1 MSVGRTPIKTTV
13 DPEQVKMLIHQR
25 GVVKGKVTKI
35 HNTLENAEDHPELVS
50 VPLLKVFQ
58 KKLEMHYSE
67 YEAIHREVLSVTPP
81 SKVEEQDEK
90 LEEFD
95 KLHTDALVRLEQ
107 LMESLT
113 KQPATAN
120 VNAGTA
126 PPVVVQQS
134 LKAPIP
140 CFDGKTENWPKFKAM
155 FSDVVCNS
163 SDSDAVKLHHLDKAL
178 VGDAAGLINAKMIT
192 DNNFKEVWRQLTEQ
206 FQNPRVIVDTHVEGL
221 IRLKPI
227 AKGSYKDLLELIKT
241 CERHVA
247 GLEYQGLKVDTLSG
261 ILITKLLTSRL
272 DDHTLQLWER
282 NQKHGKLPDFSD
294 TMRFLKERI
303 TKVKQLKIC
312 FNCLRPGH
320 RVIDCSAKRIC
331 ARCKKRHHTLLHEE
345 SSSKPQSEPLP
356 QKNDSPK
363 VNAEVSNT
371 PKPPTSA
378 APNTSCSC
386 SNPQT
391 VKTVM
396 LLTAVVNLEDCRGNV
411 VPCRTLLDSG
421 SQVCFLSEVMANR
434 LSIPRESV
442 SVPVTG
448 IGEAKFYAREKLN
461 VSVSSR
467 YSNFSITVEC
477 LIVLKVTGFIP
488 SSKIDISSWSI
499 PAGIQLADPEIFVPE
514 RIDMLI
520 GASKFFGL
528 LKSGHL
534 RLADGLPELHETHFG
549 WVVAGEVDDRVV
561 NTVQQ
566 VHSATVDSLN
576 DTVKK
581 FWELEEIADTPSL
594 GTEQDECEDTFRR
607 THHRTPSGRY
617 VVQLPFREDVN
628 KLCDNREMALR
639 RFLALERRLVKDP
652 TLKEQYVRF
661 IQEYEELGHCREVD
675 EARDHPSHGRYYL
688 PHHAVLRSSSSTTKL
703 RVVFDASARQ
713 YQGARSLNDVLQ
725 VGGNVQ
731 NDLFS
736 ILLRFRRH
744 AVAFTADITKM
755 YRQVLVDP
763 SQTCYQRIF
772 WRDSPDKP
780 LRVLELQTVTYGT
793 AAAPFLATR
802 CLSQLCED
810 EGGRF
815 PVAAKIVRKDCHVD
829 AVLSGAESVEE
840 AVDAQQQL
848 QQLLRC
854 GGFPIH
860 KWSSNCP
867 AMLTN
872 VPETDREKLIRLDQE
887 STREVVKTLGLTWS
901 PKADEF
907 VFVTSSCAK
916 VPSKYTKR
924 MVFYEIGRLFDP
936 LGLASPVVV
945 IAKMLMQEIWKSGLP
960 WDAELD
966 GELLQWWLTFRDAL
980 PGVCDLSIPRRVIS
994 QQAVALEIHGFS
1006 DASIRAYGAVLYV
1019 RSILPDGTA
1028 QLALLCSKSKV
1039 SPIAEV
1045 SIPQLDISN
1054 VTLWSDSQIVLAWLR
1069 KPLASL
1075 QIFVRNRAS
1084 EINKETSGYTWKY
1097 IPTKENPADII
1108 SRGMLPNALKS
1119 SELWRNGPQF
1129 LWESD
1134 YQVESPTDIP
1144 DAELPEMKQIVVLA
1158 STAFNRDQLPVFSKY
1173 SSFCKLQQVMAYV
1186 QRFISN
1192 CRKKDDKLRVKQRHT
1207 SVPELRKAMEL
1218 IIKIVQHEVLGDEI
1232 RRINQ
1237 NEPCKKI
1244 AQLHP
1249 IYQDGVLRVG
1259 GRLKHSSMM
1268 SEAKHLF
1275 ILPRHPI
1282 VDLLIRAYHLENLH
1296 EGPSSLLANLR
1307 TRFWILHGRS
1317 AVRKVT
1323 RGCVTCFRANPKC
1336 STQQMGNLP
1345 SCRVTPAHPF
1355 EITGVDYAGP
1365 VYVKQGRHR
1374 PRLEKA
1380 YLGVFVCMVTRAVH
1394 LELISDMTTE
1404 AFVAALHRFTARRGM
1419 PKEIHS
1425 DNGSNFRGA
1434 RNELHELFEL
1444 FRSEALENE
1453 IEDFC
1458 QPREISWHFIPPEAP
1473 NFGGIWEAAVKS
1485 AKFHL
1490 KRTLKDA
1497 RLTFEEYV
1505 TVLVQVEAILNS
1517 RPLYSVS
1524 SDPGDPEVITPGHFL
1539 IGRPLTAVPEPSYEG
1554 SPVNRLS
1561 RWQYLQ
1567 KLREGFW
1574 HKWKREYL
1582 QSLQGRNKNRNKQPN
1597 IQPGMIVLLEE
1608 KDTPPQRWKLGKIV
1622 RTYPGTDEL
1631 VRTVDVQVGDSIYKR
1646 PITKIAVLPIED
1658 NIIAFDFA
1666 SEITGFQ
1673 TDENEVLFSLDVV
1686 SLYTNVPVDFALR
1699 CLEERWEEVEQHTNI
1714 DKTDF
1719 VYAVKLVLESMF
1731 FVYQGDVYGQTFGVP
1746 MGSPLSPVISNV
1758 VMEKL
1763 EQECRMQLEEK
1774 GIHLKL
1780 YRRYVD
1786 DCMCI
1791 ARREHIQTIVDT
1803 FNSFHDRL
1811 QFIVEMEVGGKI
1823 KFLDMMLEPNKYIL
1837 TSETF

>member
-1 MSVGRTPIKTTV
+1 MSVDRTPIKTTV

-25 GVVKGKVTKI
+25 GAVKGKVTKI
-35 HNTLENAEDHPELVS
+35 HNTLENPEDHPELVS

-95 KLHTDALVRLEQ
+95 KLHTDALIRLEQ

-120 VNAGTA
+120 VNAGAA

-206 FQNPRVIVDTHVEGL
+206 FENPRVIVDTHVEGL

-247 GLEYQGLKVDTLSG
+247 GLGYQGLNVDTLSG

-282 NQKHGKLPDFSD
+282 NQKH
-294 TMRFLKERI
+294 
-303 TKVKQLKIC
+303 
-312 FNCLRPGH
+312 
-320 RVIDCSAKRIC
+320 
-331 ARCKKRHHTLLHEE
+331 E
-345 SSSKPQSEPLP
+345 SSLKPQSEPLP

-396 LLTAVVNLEDCRGNV
+396 LLTAVINLEDCRGNV

-434 LSIPRESV
+434 LSNPRESV

-467 YSNFSITVEC
+467 YSNFSTTVEC
-477 LIVLKVTGFIP
+477 LIVPKVTGIIP

-499 PAGIQLADPEIFVPE
+499 PAGIQLADPEFFVPE

-520 GASKFFGL
+520 GASKFFYL

-549 WVVAGEVDDRVV
+549 WVVAGEIDDRVV

-594 GTEQDECEDTFRR
+594 GTEQDECEDTFQR

-617 VVQLPFREDVN
+617 VVQLPFREDVD

-688 PHHAVLRSSSSTTKL
+688 PHHAVLRPSSSTTKL
-703 RVVFDASARQ
+703 RVVFNASARP

-772 WRDSPDKP
+772 WRESPDKP

-815 PVAAKIVRKDCHVD
+815 PVAAKIVRKDCYVD
-829 AVLSGAESVEE
+829 DVLSGAESAEE

-860 KWSSNCP
+860 KWSSNCL

-901 PKADEF
+901 PRADEF
-907 VFVTSSCAK
+907 VFLTSSCAK

-924 MVFYEIGRLFDP
+924 MVFSEIGRLFDP
-936 LGLASPVVV
+936 LGLASPIVV

-980 PGVCDLSIPRRVIS
+980 PGVCELSIPRRVIS

-1019 RSILPDGTA
+1019 RSIIPDGTA

-1039 SPIAEV
+1039 SPIAE
-1045 SIPQLDISN
+1045 
-1054 VTLWSDSQIVLAWLR
+1054 
-1069 KPLASL
+1069 
-1075 QIFVRNRAS
+1075 IFVRNRVS

-1119 SELWRNGPQF
+1119 SELWRNGPRF

-1144 DAELPEMKQIVVLA
+1144 DAELPEMKQIVVVA
-1158 STAFNRDQLPVFSKY
+1158 STAFNREQLPVFSKY
-1173 SSFCKLQQVMAYV
+1173 SSFRKLQRVIAYV

-1192 CRKKDDKLRVKQRHT
+1192 CREKDDKLRVKQRHT

-1232 RRINQ
+1232 RRIIQ

-1244 AQLHP
+1244 AQLHS

-1259 GRLKHSSMM
+1259 GRLKHSPMM
-1268 SEAKHLF
+1268 SEAKHPY

-1307 TRFWILHGRS
+1307 TRFWILDGRS
-1317 AVRKVT
+1317 A
-1323 RGCVTCFRANPKC
+1323 
-1336 STQQMGNLP
+1336 QMGNLP

-1355 EITGVDYAGP
+1355 EVTGVDYAGP

-1404 AFVAALHRFTARRGM
+1404 AFVAALHRFTARREV
-1419 PKEIHS
+1419 PREIHS

-1539 IGRPLTAVPEPSYEG
+1539 IGRPLTAIPEPSYEG

-1582 QSLQGRNKNRNKQPN
+1582 QSLQGQNKNRTKQPN

-1608 KDTPPQRWKLGKIV
+1608 KETPP
-1622 RTYPGTDEL
+1622 
-1631 VRTVDVQVGDSIYKR
+1631 
-1646 PITKIAVLPIED
+1646 
-1658 NIIAFDFA
+1658 
-1666 SEITGFQ
+1666 
-1673 TDENEVLFSLDVV
+1673 
-1686 SLYTNVPVDFALR
+1686 
-1699 CLEERWEEVEQHTNI
+1699 
-1714 DKTDF
+1714 
-1719 VYAVKLVLESMF
+1719 
-1731 FVYQGDVYGQTFGVP
+1731 
-1746 MGSPLSPVISNV
+1746 
-1758 VMEKL
+1758 
-1763 EQECRMQLEEK
+1763 
-1774 GIHLKL
+1774 
-1780 YRRYVD
+1780 
-1786 DCMCI
+1786 
-1791 ARREHIQTIVDT
+1791 
-1803 FNSFHDRL
+1803 
-1811 QFIVEMEVGGKI
+1811 
-1823 KFLDMMLEPNKYIL
+1823 
-1837 TSETF
+1837 